1 MIGEILSITALSFI
15 ANIVGTVSG
24 FGVGTIMTPILLLFL
39 PFGQTILLVCILH
52 WFHDIF
58 KMFFFR
64 SGIDWRLF
72 LYFGIPTIFSTFLGA
87 LLVTPEQ
94 SVVLTSLLGL
104 FLITSVGMM
113 YAVKK
118 FQVPKNWITGMAG
131 GLLSGF
137 FAGVFGI
144 RGAVRSVFMAAFDL
158 RKATFI
164 GTTGA
169 ISLLLDSTRLVTYV
183 SRGIRVNQVL
193 LWALILFIPASFLG
207 AYVGKR
213 VVHKIPQKYFRD
225 VVSVFLLIVG
235 VKLLLTPWLG
245 W

>member
-1 MIGEILSITALSFI
+1 MIGEILSIMALSFI
-15 ANIVGTVSG
+15 ANIVGTISG

-58 KMFFFR
+58 KLFFFR
-64 SGIDWRLF
+64 TGIDWRLF
-72 LYFGIPTIFSTFLGA
+72 LYFGLPTIFATFLGA

-113 YAVKK
+113 YAVDK
-118 FQVPKNWITGMAG
+118 FQVPKNWLTGMAG

-144 RGAVRSVFMAAFDL
+144 RGAVRSVFLAAFDL
-158 RKATFI
+158 RKATFL

-169 ISLLLDSTRLVTYV
+169 ISLLLDSTRLVVYV
-183 SRGIRVNQVL
+183 SRGIRVDQIL
-193 LWALILFIPASFLG
+193 LWALILFIPVSFLG
-207 AYVGKR
+207 AYVGQR
-213 VVHKIPQKYFRD
+213 VVYKIPQKHFRA
-225 VVSVFLLIVG
+225 VVSAFLLIVG